1 MNRKTLLASLAAG
14 ALVALALGG
23 PVYATPDTD
32 ETKPVCATWQA
43 RGATGA
49 YPDVTFGGKPAGTEI
64 SKSTVKLTK
73 PAEGVQPGVEF
84 ASKDLGVGPLEQ
96 EAHVRIEYATS
107 GGASTAAGAIR
118 MFGYEDKNAD
128 TLNDAPD
135 FKAVAESE
143 SGVLL
148 FTVPAGKKI
157 GTLGLVFDA
166 SNNTQGAVTFS
177 DMTVGQ
183 RPVSFTA
190 CQTVPETT
198 KPTTTSPAAPRACE
212 AYVYTGTNRNLC
224 ADFPG
229 DADRSCTDVKY
240 QVDLKNDDRDPWD
253 LDGLSGGNRG
263 VIGLGCE
270 SNPRK
275 PGASSSSS
283 SPVATGVNTANDG
296 GLPVTGPSIGVVA
309 LGAAILIGTGV
320 LLTALV
326 RRRKVNF
333 TV

>member
-1 MNRKTLLASLAAG
+1 MKRKTLLASLAAG
-14 ALVALALGG
+14 VLVALGLGG

-32 ETKPVCATWQA
+32 EPEPVCATWQA
-43 RGATGA
+43 RGATGT

-64 SKSTVKLTK
+64 SKSTAKLTK
-73 PAEGVQPGVEF
+73 PEGVDPGVEF

-96 EAHVRIEYATS
+96 EAHVRVEYATS

-148 FTVPAGKKI
+148 FTAPAGKKL

-177 DMTVGQ
+177 GMTIGE

-190 CQTVPETT
+190 CPSVPETT
-198 KPTTTSPAAPRACE
+198 KPTTTSPAAPKDCE
-212 AYVYTGTNRNLC
+212 AYVYTGTTRNLC

-229 DADRSCTDVKY
+229 NADRSCTDVKY
-240 QVDLKNDDRDPWD
+240 QVTLKNNNRDPWD
-253 LDGLSGGNRG
+253 LDGLSGGTRG

-275 PGASSSSS
+275 PGGSSSSS
-283 SPVATGVNTANDG
+283 SSAPVGGGAADDG

-309 LGAAILIGTGV
+309 FGAAILIGTGI

-326 RRRKVNF
+326 RRRKVKF